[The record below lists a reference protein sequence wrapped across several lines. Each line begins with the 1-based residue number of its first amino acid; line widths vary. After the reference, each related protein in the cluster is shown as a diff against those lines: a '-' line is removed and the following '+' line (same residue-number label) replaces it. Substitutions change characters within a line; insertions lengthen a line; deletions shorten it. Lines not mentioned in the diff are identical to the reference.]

1 MMTATILVCA
11 GANAG
16 LGIGQGGGGSALDSA
31 SRPTGTLGSEAG
43 VGMDDESLVA
53 RLSSHAPTQ
62 RVLARSCTLPK
73 LALCCLLAEWLLLSP
88 VLLAVFV
95 SHCTHTHTHTYGRR
109 LGQLQH
115 FIGSGEIN
123 LTQRAR
129 KRDINLES

>member
-1 MMTATILVCA
+1 VMTATILVCA

-88 VLLAVFV
+88 VFLLSL
-95 SHCTHTHTHTYGRR
+95 SHTAHTHTHTHTYGRR

-123 LTQRAR
+123 VAQRAR
-129 KRDINLES
+129 ERDINLE